1 MSYNFMA
8 AVTTHSDFGVQEN
21 KIFFFLRQTERGKSI
36 LPPSMEIIWGTEQ
49 MVLPSSLPGTGKT
62 APTQE
67 SLQRPFQRHGGAD
80 LMTTHQDFW

>member
-1 MSYNFMA
+1 MA